1 MRISDWSSDLCS
13 SDLDRPIA
21 TRTSCVGFGVGKSTL
36 NRWVSHYRPS
46 DLVSVPQAD
55 LARENERLRLEN
67 RVLREEREILK
78 KTTQFFASQ
87 KPLDR
92 TREHSGNWA
101 CIASPCDRSAGCA
114 DESRART
121 NAAAADGDGRVRDRR

>member
-1 MRISDWSSDLCS
+1 MRISDWSSDVCS
-13 SDLDRPIA
+13 SDL
-21 TRTSCVGFGVGKSTL
+21 TL

-46 DLVSVPQAD
+46 DLVSAPQAD

-121 NAAAADGDGRVRDRR
+121 NAAAADGDGRVRDRQIGRAHV